1 MLVKEK
7 KVIQME
13 NFKQVVGGGVDIL
26 DSYGNKAPLNVE
38 ITLRPHQKQSLSE

>member
-13 NFKQVVGGGVDIL
+13 NFKQVVGGGLTFWIHTVI
-26 DSYGNKAPLNVE
+26 KPL
-38 ITLRPHQKQSLSE
+38 